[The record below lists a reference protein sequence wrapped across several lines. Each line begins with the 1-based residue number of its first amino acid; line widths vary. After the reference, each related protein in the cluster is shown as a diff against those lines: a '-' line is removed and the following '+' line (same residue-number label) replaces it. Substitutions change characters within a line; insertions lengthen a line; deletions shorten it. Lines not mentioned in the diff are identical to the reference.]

1 MANYKTTPK
10 AEEDLRRMWFYG
22 LENWGEPAAN
32 EYIATF
38 HTHFERLIE
47 FPEAHPVYD
56 ASRGYRRSVHRE
68 QNVFYHILGEDI
80 EILAIL
86 GKQNPDKHLRRIK

>member
-1 MANYKTTPK
+1 MANYKTTPE

-38 HTHFERLIE
+38 HTHFEHLVTY
-47 FPEAHPVYD
+47 PEAYPVYD
-56 ASRGYRRSVHRE
+56 ASLGYRRSVHRGK
-68 QNVFYHILGEDI
+68 NVFYRIAGEDLI
-80 EILAIL
+80 IVAITE
-86 GKQNPDKHLRRIK
+86 KQDTDKHLHRIK